1 MRTELAGCR
10 AVICGAAGGI
20 GSAAVHG
27 FLDRGA
33 AVAAV
38 YHGSPPPADLA
49 GATRWYQCDV
59 SKKPAVDALFEQI
72 AKDLGGIDALIQ
84 PAGTWRA
91 MPPENADEEQIDFLV
106 SANFKSTVFT
116 NQAAFRHMKQ
126 RGGRIVNFGSIEG
139 VEGGGAVSPVYA
151 ATRAAVQ
158 AWTRSAARAWGKYHI
173 NVNAIAPIMH
183 TGLYEYART
192 RMTDEL
198 LAAHDKDLAA
208 RIPIDGKFGQPLR
221 DCVPMLAFLAGE
233 GSRYITGQ
241 LIAVDGGMM
250 MMGA

>member
-1 MRTELAGCR
+1 MTTELAGCR

-20 GSAAVHG
+20 GAAAVRG

-38 YHGSPPPADLA
+38 YHNSPPADLA
-49 GATRWYQCDV
+49 GATHWYQCDV
-59 SKKPAVDALFEQI
+59 TKKAAVDALFDDI
-72 AKDLGGIDALIQ
+72 AKDFGGIDALIQ
-84 PAGTWRA
+84 TAGTWRP
-91 MPPENADEEQIDFLV
+91 MPPELADDEHIDFLLA
-106 SANFKSTVFT
+106 ANFKSTVFT
-116 NQAAFRHMKQ
+116 NQAAFRHMKE

-139 VEGGGAVSPVYA
+139 VEGGGGISPVYA
-151 ATRAAVQ
+151 STRAAVQ
-158 AWTRSAARAWGKYHI
+158 AWTRSTARAWGKYHI

-183 TGLYEYART
+183 TGLYEYALK
-192 RMTDEL
+192 RMTGEQV
-198 LAAHDKDLAA
+198 AAHQKELAT